1 VVGRRGGGMRVEL
14 LHHHGCPHAH
24 AAHQLIEQC
33 LRTLAISSP
42 ILVRV
47 GDYPSPTVLVDG
59 IDVMRPTH
67 AVAAGSAC
75 RLDIPTQDRL
85 LDILSAHLAP
95 EA

>member
-1 VVGRRGGGMRVEL
+1 MQVEL
-14 LHHHGCPHAH
+14 LHHHGCLQAH
-24 AAHQLIEQC
+24 AARQLIEQC
-33 LRTLAISSP
+33 LRTLAISTP

-67 AVAAGSAC
+67 PVAPGNAC

-85 LDILSAHLAP
+85 LDILGAHLAP

>member
-1 VVGRRGGGMRVEL
+1 MRVEL

-42 ILVRV
+42 ILGRV
-47 GDYPSPTVLVDG
+47 DDYPSPTVLVDG
-59 IDVMRPTH
+59 IDVMPPTH
-67 AVAAGSAC
+67 PIPPGNAC
-75 RLDIPTQDRL
+75 RLDTPTQDRL
-85 LDILSAHLAP
+85 LEVLSAHLAL